1 MNRTTAAVDGLL
13 AAARELEAQVSRF
26 KLTKETS

>member
-1 MNRTTAAVDGLL
+1 MSRTTAAVDGLL
-13 AAARELEAQVSRF
+13 AAARELESQVSRF